1 MYKCHACAKSY
12 SWRDSLKRHIR
23 HSHRELEPENDMDS
37 DIDTDGPAC
46 LKCGAIFNSAIAM
59 KKHMGICDYKDSD
72 SDSDISSLGSDE
84 EDDESAWADIVQEAY
99 NMHDKAFKE
108 KVGELEAKG
117 IPNPRRGAADELLP
131 AYKRTLKK
139 MLHSRLLFALQ
150 IKKSEHYRK
159 LMEDIYYYK
168 DEKGFELSEAVK
180 SAIKRN
186 GSILDEVLDE
196 DSDDDPKD
204 VDSQSELDDEDME

>member
-1 MYKCHACAKSY
+1 M
-12 SWRDSLKRHIR
+12 
-23 HSHRELEPENDMDS
+23 
-37 DIDTDGPAC
+37 
-46 LKCGAIFNSAIAM
+46 
-59 KKHMGICDYKDSD
+59 
-72 SDSDISSLGSDE
+72 
-84 EDDESAWADIVQEAY
+84 
-99 NMHDKAFKE
+99 
-108 KVGELEAKG
+108 GELEAKG

-186 GSILDEVLDE
+186 GSILNEVLDE

>member
-1 MYKCHACAKSY
+1 MH
-12 SWRDSLKRHIR
+12 
-23 HSHRELEPENDMDS
+23 HSHSQQEATSDS
-37 DIDTDGPAC
+37 DIDMDTQGPAC
-46 LKCGAIFNSAIAM
+46 LKCGGMFNSANAM

-84 EDDESAWADIVQEAY
+84 EDDETAWVDILQETY
-99 NMHDKAFKE
+99 NIHDNAFKA
-108 KVGELEAKG
+108 KVSELEAKG
-117 IPNPRRGAADELLP
+117 IPNPRRAAADELLP
-131 AYKRTLKK
+131 TYKRTLKK
-139 MLHSRLLFALQ
+139 LLHSRLLFTLQ

-204 VDSQSELDDEDME
+204 TDSQSEVDDEDIE

>member
-1 MYKCHACAKSY
+1 MH
-12 SWRDSLKRHIR
+12 
-23 HSHRELEPENDMDS
+23 HSHSQQEATSDS
-37 DIDTDGPAC
+37 DIDMDTQGPAC
-46 LKCGAIFNSAIAM
+46 LKCGGMFNSANAM

-84 EDDESAWADIVQEAY
+84 EDDETAWVDILQETY
-99 NMHDKAFKE
+99 NIHDKAFKA
-108 KVGELEAKG
+108 KVSELEAKG
-117 IPNPRRGAADELLP
+117 IPNPRRAAADELLP
-131 AYKRTLKK
+131 TYKRTLKK
-139 MLHSRLLFALQ
+139 LLHSRLLFTLQ

-180 SAIKRN
+180 CAIKRN

-204 VDSQSELDDEDME
+204 TDSQSEVDDEDIE